1 MAPYA
6 AREDL
11 LARYGDEIKSL
22 EAAEGKTQ
30 ATTAAALAD
39 AAAEING
46 YLGARYRL
54 PLAGTY
60 PILTWLCCDI
70 ARFRLWEAR
79 LEDGEDNAVYVR
91 YRKTL
96 AFLERLASGEGV
108 LTDEEGASPLEAA
121 SADGAAV
128 ASRRRPVFTS
138 SIARRMDY
146 GS

>member
-1 MAPYA
+1 MAAYA

-22 EAAEGKTQ
+22 EKAEGKTS
-30 ATTAAALAD
+30 ATTEAALAD

-46 YLGARYRL
+46 YLGVRYRL
-54 PLAGTY
+54 PLNGAFPT
-60 PILTWLCCDI
+60 LTWLCCDI

-91 YRKTL
+91 YRKAL
-96 AFLERLASGEGV
+96 AFLERIASGEAV
-108 LTDEEGASPLEAA
+108 LTDDNGAAPLEVAASEGASVAA
-121 SADGAAV
+121 
-128 ASRRRPVFTS
+128 RRRPVFTAG
-138 SIARRMDY
+138 IARRMDY